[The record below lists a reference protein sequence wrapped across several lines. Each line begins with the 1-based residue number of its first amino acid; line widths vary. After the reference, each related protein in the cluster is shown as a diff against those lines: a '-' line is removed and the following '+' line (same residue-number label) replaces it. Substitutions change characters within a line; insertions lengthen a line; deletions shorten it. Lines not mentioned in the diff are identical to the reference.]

1 MDRVLI
7 IEDDV
12 QVADMLS
19 RALEPVGYDVKTAL
33 DGAEGLKFNRQN
45 PADLIITDILLPGTG
60 GIETIAELRR
70 DYPEVK
76 IIAIS
81 GGGRVSAEEHLK
93 VASQMGANLTLAKPF
108 TYTDLMNAV
117 RTLL

>member
-1 MDRVLI
+1 MERILI

-12 QVADMLS
+12 QVAEMLTQ
-19 RALEPVGYDVKTAL
+19 ALTPVGYDVHTTY
-33 DGAEGLKFNRQN
+33 DGAEGLKSNQQN
-45 PADLIITDILLPGTG
+45 PADLIITDILMPGTG

-93 VASQMGANLTLAKPF
+93 VADQVGANITLAKPF
-108 TYTDLMNAV
+108 TYTDLVNAV
-117 RTLL
+117 QALI